1 MSALKGSRRK
11 LQRAHESLGGIVDLG
26 GMATP
31 PSFPPLAYH
40 TESDMRSA
48 PNNFL
53 PPHRID
59 MDHVRRNKERETADM
74 SSDEGTV
81 DHMSQPEQQSP
92 TYPTW
97 TPINDPSAR
106 PRKLPL
112 GLADFSLRNGYTV
125 TNAELRMNEIFE
137 GEVANVDKQDGL
149 VYHSGH
155 KSEDHDGRGTSYSLV
170 WLDDDPEALPLQ
182 VQQWK
187 DRKIKA
193 QRSLEGPALENAVR
207 NMLETGSALILERAG
222 STLSSE
228 SGYECLLTGTYS
240 LCSETEATCLQ
251 S

>member
-1 MSALKGSRRK
+1 MSAVRNSRRK
-11 LQRAHESLGGIVDLG
+11 PNRAQKSIGGIADLG
-26 GMATP
+26 SMATP

-40 TESDMRSA
+40 TESDMRST
-48 PNNFL
+48 PNDFL
-53 PPHRID
+53 PPQQVEPNHHFQTDTEDDTGDFISD
-59 MDHVRRNKERETADM
+59 DDTLDHL
-74 SSDEGTV
+74 
-81 DHMSQPEQQSP
+81 SQHGQQSP
-92 TYPTW
+92 TYPIW

-112 GLADFSLRNGYTV
+112 DLDAFSLRNGYTV

-137 GEVANVDKQDGL
+137 GEIANVDKQDGL

-155 KSEDHDGRGTSYSLV
+155 KSQDHDGRGTSYSFV

-207 NMLETGSALILERAG
+207 NMLETGSALILERTG
-222 STLSSE
+222 SKALTE
-228 SGYECLLTGTYS
+228 DVYECLLSGV
-240 LCSETEATCLQ
+240 
-251 S
+251 